1 MLITTPTTST
11 SLPDLTPE
19 EYAALLRQTLRH
31 LGDLGAYFIRV
42 DESDGAIMFRQWSAI
57 QSACGGTVP
66 ENLVGN
72 QRPTQARL
80 DRVERLL
87 TYVNQRL
94 QDGKGLLVRSEPFAG
109 ICHSA
114 VPTDQ

>member
-1 MLITTPTTST
+1 MPIATPTTS

-42 DESDGAIMFRQWSAI
+42 DESDGAIVFRQWSVI
-57 QSACGGTVP
+57 QSACGGSVP

-72 QRPTQARL
+72 QRPTQERL
-80 DRVERLL
+80 QRVEHLL
-87 TYVNQRL
+87 NYVNQRL
-94 QDGKGLLVRSEPFAG
+94 QDGRPLLVRSEALAG
-109 ICHSA
+109 ICTSA
-114 VPTDQ
+114 VPIDQ

>member
-1 MLITTPTTST
+1 MNIPTHETP

-19 EYAALLRQTLRH
+19 QYALALTETLRS

-42 DESDGAIMFRQWSAI
+42 DENDGAIIIRQWSVI

-66 ENLVGN
+66 NTMAPE
-72 QRPTQARL
+72 QRPTQKRL
-80 DRVERLL
+80 DRVTHLL
-87 TYVNQRL
+87 AHVNRAL
-94 QDGKGLLVRSEPFAG
+94 QIGKPLIVRAEARESV
-109 ICHSA
+109 CHSA